1 MMEGLA
7 TKSRED
13 GVAVET
19 KPTKIGGFSGVV
31 GPEADNKEVN
41 LDIMFHSRVKSW
53 TISRLLFINLKYIGD
68 NYLIR
73 TGL

>member
-41 LDIMFHSRVKSW
+41 LDMFHSRVKSW
-53 TISRLLFINLKYIGD
+53 TTTVLFVYKFKIYW
-68 NYLIR
+68 
-73 TGL
+73 

>member
-1 MMEGLA
+1 MMDGLA

-41 LDIMFHSRVKSW
+41 LVSLEGQELDHNQIIVYK
-53 TISRLLFINLKYIGD
+53 LKTY
-68 NYLIR
+68 R
-73 TGL
+73 